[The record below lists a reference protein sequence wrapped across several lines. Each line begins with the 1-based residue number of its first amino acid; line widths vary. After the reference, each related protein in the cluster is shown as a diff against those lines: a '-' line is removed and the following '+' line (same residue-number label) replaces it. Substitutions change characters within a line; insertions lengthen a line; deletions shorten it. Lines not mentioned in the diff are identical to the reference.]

1 MSVKPAVSS
10 SSAIRSMSATSNN
23 NPQSAYALHILNN
36 KHEYDPID
44 KTMSLL
50 KPIKST
56 SLLFPY
62 ELFFIQ
68 SLHKAGR
75 LISKQNPGDPHTLLQ
90 LAINPSHLPS

>member
-1 MSVKPAVSS
+1 MSVKAAAAS
-10 SSAIRSMSATSNN
+10 SSAIRSMSATSN

-36 KHEYDPID
+36 KHEYGPID
-44 KTMSLL
+44 KTMNLL

-56 SLLFPY
+56 FLLFPY
-62 ELFFIQ
+62 ELFFTQ

-75 LISKQNPGDPHTLLQ
+75 LISKQNPGDPHPLLQ